1 MSSVLL
7 RALLLFYLHV
17 HLQPNISPSFISF
30 FFFLSDTAPPEI
42 YSLPL
47 PDPLPISPEAGA
59 PALAGRAHE
68 GRAGSVAAAPPAAP
82 VPRRADLGAR
92 RDRPGRDPPVPHRI
106 PRAARRDG
114 VAHVALHAGRDRARV
129 AGPDDQRGPPS
140 VRRSARGARG
150 TDRAHQA
157 DRVGAGWRGGRRQ
170 PGDRRGAG
178 RVRRGERLPLP
189 ERGARGATGGRAR
202 DQRPPPGRSPGGRS
216 VDRGSADRGSD
227 PARVRARC
235 GGRRVIRRYAALI
248 RNAWL
253 VDLQYRA
260 SIVLWLLWGV
270 AEPAIALGIWWTIAG
285 DGSVAGYARA
295 DFARYFFA
303 VMLINQLTIAWDS
316 WYLDRWIR
324 EGDLNYRL
332 ARPLHPAHE
341 AVAENIAYK
350 ARTASVI
357 LVVWLLVAAAWPAVR
372 LPFDPGRWA
381 ITAVAVLLAAA
392 MRFFISFTTGLLAFW
407 TTRATAIMELH
418 ARVSLF
424 LAGRIAPLALLPPAV
439 AGVAGVLWF
448 RSMLAFPVDLLT
460 GAVQGTDAILRGLGG
475 QIVWLAVWILA
486 CRVAWSRGIRKYG
499 AVGG

>member
-1 MSSVLL
+1 MGPPARGDVPAEPRDL
-7 RALLLFYLHV
+7 RH
-17 HLQPNISPSFISF
+17 PGGR
-30 FFFLSDTAPPEI
+30 
-42 YSLPL
+42 LPGAAGRAGH
-47 PDPLPISPEAGA
+47 PARAGRRAPEAGA
-59 PALAGRAHE
+59 PALARRAHE
-68 GRAGSVAAAPPAAP
+68 VRAGGVAAASPAAP

-106 PRAARRDG
+106 PRAARRDRA
-114 VAHVALHAGRDRARV
+114 AHVALHAGRDRARG
-129 AGPDDQRGPPS
+129 AGADDQPGPPA
-140 VRRSARGARG
+140 VHGSAGGARG
-150 TDRAHQA
+150 RARAPQG
-157 DRVGAGWRGGRRQ
+157 DRVGAGGRGGRRQ
-170 PGDRRGAG
+170 PGARRGAG
-178 RVRRGERLPLP
+178 RVRRGEELPFP
-189 ERGARGATGGRAR
+189 ERGARGATRGRAR
-202 DQRPPPGRSPGGRS
+202 DQRPPPRRSPGGRS
-216 VDRGSADRGSD
+216 VDRGSADRGGD

-357 LVVWLLVAAAWPAVR
+357 LVVWLDRKSTRLNSSHDQISYAVFCLKKKKNDERCRRCCPHCPARGTKLRLVCA
-372 LPFDPGRWA
+372 
-381 ITAVAVLLAAA
+381 
-392 MRFFISFTTGLLAFW
+392 
-407 TTRATAIMELH
+407 
-418 ARVSLF
+418 
-424 LAGRIAPLALLPPAV
+424 
-439 AGVAGVLWF
+439 
-448 RSMLAFPVDLLT
+448 
-460 GAVQGTDAILRGLGG
+460 
-475 QIVWLAVWILA
+475 
-486 CRVAWSRGIRKYG
+486 K
-499 AVGG
+499 

>member
-1 MSSVLL
+1 
-7 RALLLFYLHV
+7 
-17 HLQPNISPSFISF
+17 
-30 FFFLSDTAPPEI
+30 
-42 YSLPL
+42 
-47 PDPLPISPEAGA
+47 
-59 PALAGRAHE
+59 
-68 GRAGSVAAAPPAAP
+68 
-82 VPRRADLGAR
+82 
-92 RDRPGRDPPVPHRI
+92 
-106 PRAARRDG
+106 
-114 VAHVALHAGRDRARV
+114 
-129 AGPDDQRGPPS
+129 
-140 VRRSARGARG
+140 
-150 TDRAHQA
+150 
-157 DRVGAGWRGGRRQ
+157 
-170 PGDRRGAG
+170 
-178 RVRRGERLPLP
+178 
-189 ERGARGATGGRAR
+189 
-202 DQRPPPGRSPGGRS
+202 
-216 VDRGSADRGSD
+216 
-227 PARVRARC
+227 
-235 GGRRVIRRYAALI
+235 VIKRYAALI

-270 AEPAIALGIWWTIAG
+270 TEPAIALGIWWAIAG
-285 DGSVAGYARA
+285 DGSVAGYARD

-418 ARVSLF
+418 AGVSLF

-439 AGVAGVLWF
+439 ASVAGVLWF
-448 RSMLAFPVDLLT
+448 RSTLAFPVDLLT
-460 GAVQGTDAILRGLGG
+460 GAVHGPGAVLRGLGG
-475 QIVWLAVWILA
+475 QIAWLGVWV
-486 CRVAWSRGIRKYG
+486 VAYRIAWTRGIRKYG